1 MKVPKKKPLSKDE
14 IIGMLRE
21 ELVRKDDEIE
31 RLRNENRVLLD
42 VTYKRAK
49 RKLEEDAKA
58 DDDI

>member
-14 IIGMLRE
+14 IISMLRE
-21 ELVRKDDEIE
+21 ELVRKDVEIE

-49 RKLEEDAKA
+49 RKIDEEMNLP
-58 DDDI
+58 DDI